1 MCKNYDELRHR
12 YDQVCT
18 KITGIATEEK
28 RPAPQLLAVSKT
40 KPADMVKVVY
50 EQGQRDF
57 GENYLQDALPK
68 IEALSTLP
76 DIQWHF
82 IGQIQSNKTQAIASH
97 FAWVHSV
104 YRLKIATRLSAQR
117 PTHLPALNICLQV
130 DIDNEPQKGGVTPD
144 DLNSLAKEVKR
155 LPNIAL
161 RGLMCIPKPRAS
173 LDEQRTVFEKVAQLQ
188 TQLNEQLNL
197 SLDTLSMGMSNDI
210 LPAIQ
215 AGSTCVRIG
224 SDIFGPRI

>member
-18 KITGIATEEK
+18 KIAGIATEEK
-28 RPAPQLLAVSKT
+28 QPAPQLLAVSKT
-40 KPADMVKVVY
+40 KPADMVKVIY

-82 IGQIQSNKTQAIASH
+82 IGQIQSNKTQSIASH

-104 YRLKIATRLSAQR
+104 YRLKIATRLNAQR
-117 PTHLPALNICLQV
+117 PAHLPALNICLQV
-130 DIDNEPQKGGVTPD
+130 DIDNEPQKGGVTPSELD
-144 DLNSLAKEVKR
+144 SLARKIIE

-173 LDEQRTVFEKVAQLQ
+173 LDEQRTAFEKVAKLQ

-224 SDIFGPRI
+224 SDIFGPRV